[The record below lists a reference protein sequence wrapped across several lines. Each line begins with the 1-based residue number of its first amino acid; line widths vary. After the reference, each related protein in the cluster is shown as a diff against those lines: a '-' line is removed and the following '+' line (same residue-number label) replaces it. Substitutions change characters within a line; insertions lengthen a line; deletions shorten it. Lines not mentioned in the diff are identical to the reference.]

1 MPLNRVYTPHMHRGV
16 GRTRQRALFI
26 GRSAERDRLAT
37 LGAGPSEPHVVLVRG
52 EAGVGKTSLLRV
64 ASWDL
69 EEQGK
74 SMGPEFWKAVQALG
88 EKAYYPEIR
97 IPR

>member
-1 MPLNRVYTPHMHRGV
+1 MHRGV

-69 EEQGK
+69 EEQGHTVL
-74 SMGPEFWKAVQALG
+74 WLLG
-88 EKAYYPEIR
+88 GHVPPITWRARCGSPAAT
-97 IPR
+97 